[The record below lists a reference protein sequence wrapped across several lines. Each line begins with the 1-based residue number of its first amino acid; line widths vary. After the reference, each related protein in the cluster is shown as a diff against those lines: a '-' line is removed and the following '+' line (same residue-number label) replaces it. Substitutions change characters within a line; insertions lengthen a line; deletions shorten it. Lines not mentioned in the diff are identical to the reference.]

1 MKIDTS
7 QIMQPKNALVQ
18 PLNDLES
25 VCTFGKDAQL
35 AGIYTPSRG
44 VDTSLPC
51 ALFLTAGLLHH
62 VGPHRFYVEMARNLA
77 TIGTPSLRFDLA
89 GVGDSETRSGGSA
102 YAQRSVEDIKDAMDH
117 LNAVF
122 GHEEFVLI
130 GLCSGADDALATA
143 LKDRR
148 VVGAVLLNGYA
159 YRAGN
164 FFFYRLLN
172 FYLPRLF
179 MAEKWRN
186 RLAKL
191 TGRTLPDPEST
202 ASMALD
208 DDYRY
213 IPPQTETAQHIA
225 TLTQQGT
232 QLLFVYTGSEHEE
245 YTYKGQLFDMFP
257 SEKDNVRLRERY
269 LKGADHTLVLKKDRQ
284 LLSDWIVSWFKG
296 VPFKRAG

>member
-1 MKIDTS
+1 
-7 QIMQPKNALVQ
+7 MQPSNALVQ

-35 AGIYTPSRG
+35 AGIYTPSRQPDSG
-44 VDTSLPC
+44 LPC

-62 VGPHRFYVEMARNLA
+62 VGPHRFYVEMARDLA
-77 TIGTPSLRFDLA
+77 KIGASSLRFDLA

-102 YAQRSVEDIKDAMDH
+102 YAQRSVEDIKIAMDH
-117 LNAVF
+117 LFRVF
-122 GHEEFVLI
+122 GHREFVLI

-159 YRAGN
+159 YRAGH
-164 FFFYRLLN
+164 FLLYRLLN

-179 MAEKWRN
+179 MWQKWRN

-191 TGRTLPDPEST
+191 FGRTLPDPET
-202 ASMALD
+202 AASMTLD

-213 IPPQTETAQHIA
+213 IPPQSETAQNIS
-225 TLTQQGT
+225 TLTQEGA

-257 SEKDNVRLRERY
+257 TEKENARLREHF

-284 LLSDWIVSWFKG
+284 QLSQWIQSWFRG
-296 VPFKRAG
+296 VPFKREH